1 MAERVFLSFSL
12 SRLSIAA
19 LVIAIAAAALIL
31 SACGGDDEP
40 EPTPT
45 VAVPTA
51 VPTAAPTQVPPTATP
66 TPVPPTATPTAVPP
80 TATPTPVP
88 PTATPTPVPPTP
100 TPTPVPPTPTP
111 TPVPPTPT
119 PTPFPEPVGSID
131 ELEITGATRVGDLMA
146 YLSPEEIGCV
156 RGAIGP
162 EIFDSIQEFPLGSV
176 PGGVDNLPLQCLSPD
191 NVIGLQIAFMSAAV
205 GGLSTETRTCMRAVA
220 RENPLALGIGEPG
233 PDTDFAD
240 VMRGAFQINLCMTDE
255 EAAAFAGAE
264 APDLPPPS
272 VSRCLE
278 ERLGG
283 IDTLLALF
291 TGQEPDLD
299 AMLAL
304 FAAAA
309 ECGIDPEV
317 LK

>member
-1 MAERVFLSFSL
+1 
-12 SRLSIAA
+12 
-19 LVIAIAAAALIL
+19 
-31 SACGGDDEP
+31 
-40 EPTPT
+40 
-45 VAVPTA
+45 
-51 VPTAAPTQVPPTATP
+51 
-66 TPVPPTATPTAVPP
+66 
-80 TATPTPVP
+80 
-88 PTATPTPVPPTP
+88 
-100 TPTPVPPTPTP
+100 
-111 TPVPPTPT
+111 
-119 PTPFPEPVGSID
+119 
-131 ELEITGATRVGDLMA
+131 MA

>member
-1 MAERVFLSFSL
+1 MAERVFLSFSF
-12 SRLSIAA
+12 SRLSLAA

-45 VAVPTA
+45 AAVPT
-51 VPTAAPTQVPPTATP
+51 VAPTQ
-66 TPVPPTATPTAVPP
+66 VPP

-88 PTATPTPVPPTP
+88 PTATPTPVPPTATP
-100 TPTPVPPTPTP
+100 TPVPPTATPTPVPPTATPTPVPPTPTP

-146 YLSPEEIGCV
+146 YLSPDEVGCV
-156 RGAIGP
+156 RATIGP
-162 EIFDSIQEFPLGSV
+162 ELFDSIQEFPLGSV
-176 PGGVDNLPLQCLSPD
+176 PGGAGNLPLHCLSPD
-191 NVIGLQIAFMSAAV
+191 NVIGLNIAFMSSEA
-205 GGLSTETRTCMRAVA
+205 GGLSTETRACIRAVA
-220 RENPLALGIGEPG
+220 LENPLAIGIGEPG
-233 PDTDFAD
+233 PDTDFSD

-255 EAAAFAGAE
+255 EAAALAGVDS
-264 APDLPPPS
+264 PGLPPPS

-278 ERLGG
+278 EQLGG

-291 TGQEPDLD
+291 VGQEPDLD

-309 ECGIDPEV
+309 ECGIDPAV

>member
-1 MAERVFLSFSL
+1 MFGRVFLSSNL
-12 SRLSIAA
+12 NRWSAA
-19 LVIAIAAAALIL
+19 MLVAIAAGALIV
-31 SACGGDDEP
+31 SACGGDDKPEP

-45 VAVPTA
+45 
-51 VPTAAPTQVPPTATP
+51 TAAVVTDPTATS
-66 TPVPPTATPTAVPP
+66 TAVPPTATPTAVPPTATSTSVPP

-119 PTPFPEPVGSID
+119 ATPFPQAEGSID

-146 YLSPEEIGCV
+146 YLSLDEIGCI

-176 PGGVDNLPLQCLSPD
+176 PGGVGNLPLQCLSPE
-191 NVIGLQIAFMSAAV
+191 NVIGLNIAFMSAEA
-205 GGLSTETRTCMRAVA
+205 GGLSTETRTCIRAVA
-220 RENPLALGIGEPG
+220 EENPLAIGIGEPG

-255 EAAAFAGAE
+255 EAAALMGGDAS
-264 APDLPPPS
+264 DLPPPS
-272 VSRCLE
+272 VSRCIE
-278 ERLGG
+278 ERLGS
-283 IDTLLALF
+283 IEALLAFF
-291 TGQEPDLD
+291 TGQEPDPEEIF
-299 AMLAL
+299 AL

-309 ECGIDPEV
+309 ECGANI
-317 LK
+317 K